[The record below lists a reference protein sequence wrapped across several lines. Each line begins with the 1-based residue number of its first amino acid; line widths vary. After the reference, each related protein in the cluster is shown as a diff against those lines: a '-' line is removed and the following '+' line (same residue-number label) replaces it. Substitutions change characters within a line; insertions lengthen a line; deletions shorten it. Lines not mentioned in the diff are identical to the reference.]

1 LEAAAKLNLVW
12 LADEH
17 RCLIP
22 QDFKHELA
30 EVVMKRLV
38 TVFVLSLAIASTLSA
53 QTQVIVA
60 QPDPTGGVGVGSV
73 VGFAQAPPRDNQQVK
88 SGTATLRGRVVA
100 ADSGQPLRKAQIR
113 IISTVGPGTGQ
124 FPENRLATTDGSGRY
139 EFKELPSGR
148 YTLTATKGSYVS
160 LQYGQLRP
168 FEPGKP
174 LEILDGQT
182 IERIDFALPRGGVIT
197 GQIRDEVG
205 EPIADVQVS
214 AMRYQYTPAG
224 RRLMPSGRQASTN
237 DIGEFRLFALMPG
250 EYYVSATFRNQ
261 MFDAITDDRSG
272 YAPTYY
278 PGTTDVAGAQRV
290 TVGVGQTVTDIS
302 MVLSSTRTARVSG
315 TAVDSQGRPLAGMV
329 MALSRLG
336 MFGGGPFA
344 ITPNRIRPD
353 GSFTIS
359 GLTPG
364 DYTLQVQ
371 SQGPDP
377 TGEFATADITVGE
390 TDITGVRLV
399 ATLPSNGSGRIVFT
413 DSAAAQSLR
422 PSALRV
428 MPAPVQLGGIVF
440 GPGMGAG
447 TINEDWTFQVKL
459 RPSMTRLNVTGPP
472 AGWAVKSIRYR
483 GSDVTDSGIDVKP
496 NEEITE
502 IEVELTNRVT
512 EVSGRVA
519 TSGGVQAKDYWAIVF
534 ARDREKWQPSSRYVR
549 SSRPDQD
556 GRFKI
561 SGLPAGAYLAVAV
574 DSIEPGQ
581 ANDPEF
587 LDRVQNRGIGF
598 SLGEGEAKALDL
610 KLTQL
615 P

>member
-1 LEAAAKLNLVW
+1 MK
-12 LADEH
+12 
-17 RCLIP
+17 
-22 QDFKHELA
+22 LA

-38 TVFVLSLAIASTLSA
+38 TVFVLSLAVASTLSA

-100 ADSGQPLRKAQIR
+100 ADSGQPLRKAQVR

-174 LEILDGQT
+174 LEILDGQM

-261 MFDAITDDRSG
+261 LFDAITDDRSG

-290 TVGVGQTVTDIS
+290 TVGIGQTVSDIS
-302 MVLSSTRTARVSG
+302 MALSSTRTARVSG

-344 ITPNRIRPD
+344 MTPNRIRPD
-353 GSFTIS
+353 GAFTIS

-371 SQGPDP
+371 SQGSEP
-377 TGEFATADITVGE
+377 TGEFATADVTVGE

-399 ATLPSNGSGRIVFT
+399 ATLPSNGSGRIVFK

-428 MPAPVQLGGIVF
+428 MATPVQLGGIVF

-459 RPSMTRLNVTGPP
+459 RPGMTRLNVTGPP

-496 NEEITE
+496 NEKITE

-512 EVSGRVA
+512 EVSGLVA

-549 SSRPDQD
+549 STRPDQD

-561 SGLPAGAYLAVAV
+561 SGLPAGDYLAVAV
-574 DSIEPGQ
+574 DFIEPGQ

-587 LDRVQNRGIGF
+587 LDRMQNRGISL

-610 KLTQL
+610 KLTPL

>member
-1 LEAAAKLNLVW
+1 MLDRAWRPEVV
-12 LADEH
+12 
-17 RCLIP
+17 
-22 QDFKHELA
+22 
-30 EVVMKRLV
+30 EVVMKRLIAV
-38 TVFVLSLAIASTLSA
+38 CFGALALASTLWA
-53 QTQVIVA
+53 QTSVIVA
-60 QPDPTGGVGVGSV
+60 QPDPAGAGGVGSV
-73 VGFAQAPPRDNQQVK
+73 IGFWQAPPRDNQQSK
-88 SGTATLRGRVVA
+88 PGTATLRGRVVA
-100 ADSGQPLRKAQIR
+100 ADSGQPLRKAQVR
-113 IISTVGPGTGQ
+113 IMSTVGPAAGQ
-124 FPENRLATTDGSGRY
+124 FPENRLATTDATGRY

-224 RRLMPSGRQASTN
+224 RRLAPAGRQASTN

-261 MFDAITDDRSG
+261 IFDAATDDRSG

-290 TVGVGQTVTDIS
+290 TVGVGQTVTDVS
-302 MVLSSTRTARVSG
+302 MALSSTRTARVSG
-315 TAVDSQGRPLAGMV
+315 TAVDSQGRPMAGMV
-329 MALSRLG
+329 MASSRSG
-336 MFGGGPFA
+336 IFGGPFL

-353 GSFTIS
+353 GSFTIT

-364 DYTLQVQ
+364 EYTLQVQ
-371 SQGPDP
+371 SQGPFEPAGD
-377 TGEFATADITVGE
+377 FAATDITVGE
-390 TDITGVRLV
+390 SDITGVRLA
-399 ATLPSNGSGRIVFT
+399 ATLPSNGSGRVVFT
-413 DSAAAQSLR
+413 DPAGAQSLR
-422 PSALRV
+422 PSALRL
-428 MPAPVQLGGIVF
+428 MPAPVQLGGMMF

-459 RPSMTRLNVTGPP
+459 RPGMTRLNVIGPP
-472 AGWAVKSIRYR
+472 AGWAVKAIRYR
-483 GSDVTDSGIDVKP
+483 GTDVTDSGIDVKP
-496 NEEITE
+496 NEDITD
-502 IEVELTNRVT
+502 IEVEMTNRVT
-512 EVSGRVA
+512 GVSGLVA
-519 TSGGVQAKDYWAIVF
+519 TSGGVRAKDYWAIVF
-534 ARDREKWQPSSRYVR
+534 ARDREKWHPSSRYVR

-561 SGLPAGAYLAVAV
+561 SGLPAGDYLAVAV
-574 DSIEPGQ
+574 DFIEPGQ

-587 LDRVQNRGIGF
+587 LDRMQNRGT
-598 SLGEGEAKALDL
+598 SLTLGEGEAKALDL
-610 KLTQL
+610 KLTPL

>member
-1 LEAAAKLNLVW
+1 
-12 LADEH
+12 
-17 RCLIP
+17 
-22 QDFKHELA
+22 
-30 EVVMKRLV
+30 MKRLMA
-38 TVFVLSLAIASTLSA
+38 VFVGSVALASTLSA
-53 QTQVIVA
+53 QTGVIVA
-60 QPDPTGGVGVGSV
+60 QPDPGGAGGVGSV
-73 VGFAQAPPRDNQQVK
+73 IGFVQAPLRDNQQAK
-88 SGTATLRGRVVA
+88 PGPATLRGRVVA
-100 ADSGQPLRKAQIR
+100 ADSGQPLRKAQVR
-113 IISTVGPGTGQ
+113 IMSTVGPGTGQ

-174 LEILDGQT
+174 VEILDGQT

-197 GQIRDEVG
+197 GQIRDDVG

-224 RRLMPSGRQASTN
+224 RRLMPSGRQALTN

-290 TVGVGQTVTDIS
+290 TVGVGQTVADVS
-302 MVLSSTRTARVSG
+302 MALSSTRTARVSG
-315 TAVDSQGRPLAGMV
+315 TAVDSQGRPMTGMV

-336 MFGGGPFA
+336 MFGGPFA
-344 ITPNRIRPD
+344 VTPNRIRAD

-364 DYTLQVQ
+364 EYTLQVQ
-371 SQGPDP
+371 SQGPGEP
-377 TGEFATADITVGE
+377 TAEFAATDITVGE
-390 TDITGVRLV
+390 SDITGVRLA
-399 ATLPSNGSGRIVFT
+399 ATLPSNASGRVVFT

-422 PSALRV
+422 PAALRI
-428 MPAPVQLGGIVF
+428 MPSPVQLGGIVF

-459 RPSMTRLNVTGPP
+459 RPGMTRLNVSGPP
-472 AGWAVKSIRYR
+472 PGWGLKSIRYR
-483 GSDVTDSGIDVKP
+483 GSDVTDAGIDVKP
-496 NEEITE
+496 NEDIAD

-512 EVSGRVA
+512 EVSGLVA
-519 TSGGVQAKDYWAIVF
+519 TSGGAQVKDYWVVVF

-549 SSRPDQD
+549 SSRPDQS

-561 SGLPAGAYLAVAV
+561 SGLPAGNYLAVAV
-574 DSIEPGQ
+574 DFIEPGQ
-581 ANDPEF
+581 ATDPEF
-587 LDRVQNRGIGF
+587 LDRLQNRGISL

-610 KLTQL
+610 KLTPL

>member
-1 LEAAAKLNLVW
+1 MK
-12 LADEH
+12 
-17 RCLIP
+17 
-22 QDFKHELA
+22 LA

-38 TVFVLSLAIASTLSA
+38 TVFVLSLAVASTLSA

-100 ADSGQPLRKAQIR
+100 ADSGQPLRKAQVR

-174 LEILDGQT
+174 LEILDGQM

-261 MFDAITDDRSG
+261 LFDAITDDRSG

-290 TVGVGQTVTDIS
+290 TVGIGQTVSDIS
-302 MVLSSTRTARVSG
+302 MALSSTRTARVSG

-344 ITPNRIRPD
+344 MTPNRIRPD
-353 GSFTIS
+353 GAFTIS

-371 SQGPDP
+371 SQGSEP
-377 TGEFATADITVGE
+377 TGEFATADVTVGE

-399 ATLPSNGSGRIVFT
+399 ATLPSNGSGRIVFK

-428 MPAPVQLGGIVF
+428 MATPVQLGGIVF

-459 RPSMTRLNVTGPP
+459 RPGMTRLNVTGPP

-502 IEVELTNRVT
+502 IEVELTTRVT
-512 EVSGRVA
+512 VVSGLVA

-549 SSRPDQD
+549 STRPDQD

-561 SGLPAGAYLAVAV
+561 SGLPAGDYLAVAV
-574 DSIEPGQ
+574 DFIEPGQ

-587 LDRVQNRGIGF
+587 LDRMQNRGISL

-610 KLTQL
+610 KLTPL

>member
-1 LEAAAKLNLVW
+1 MK
-12 LADEH
+12 
-17 RCLIP
+17 
-22 QDFKHELA
+22 LA

-38 TVFVLSLAIASTLSA
+38 TVFVLSLAVASTLSA

-261 MFDAITDDRSG
+261 LFDAITDDRSG

-290 TVGVGQTVTDIS
+290 TVGIGQTVSDIS
-302 MVLSSTRTARVSG
+302 MALSSTRTARVSG

-344 ITPNRIRPD
+344 MTPNRIRPD
-353 GSFTIS
+353 GAFTIS

-371 SQGPDP
+371 SQGSEP
-377 TGEFATADITVGE
+377 TGEFATADVTVGE

-399 ATLPSNGSGRIVFT
+399 ATLPSNGSGRIVFK

-428 MPAPVQLGGIVF
+428 MATPVQLGGIVF

-459 RPSMTRLNVTGPP
+459 RPGMTRLNVTGPP

-502 IEVELTNRVT
+502 IEVELTTRVT
-512 EVSGRVA
+512 VVSGLVA

-549 SSRPDQD
+549 STRPDQD

-561 SGLPAGAYLAVAV
+561 SGLPAGDYLAVAV
-574 DSIEPGQ
+574 DFIEPGQ

-587 LDRVQNRGIGF
+587 LDRMQNRGISL

-610 KLTQL
+610 KLTPL